1 MSSKKAKKHSIEPEV
16 LTRAMDFAIKVSEIL
31 QKDNRYDVEAYNFV
45 LSALDYTLSR
55 LKEKR
60 HVSGV
65 ELLEGI
71 REYGMKLYGPM
82 TKTVFEHW
90 GVKTT
95 EDFGEIVFN
104 MIEVGLLYK
113 RPEDTKEEFKSVY
126 DFKVAFEDPYC
137 RSLRPRI
144 KSFFKKQRKNSQ
156 HLN

>member
-1 MSSKKAKKHSIEPEV
+1 MGSKKSKKHSIDPEV
-16 LTRAMDFAIKVSEIL
+16 LTRAMNFAIRASEIL

-45 LSALDYTLSR
+45 LSALDYTLVR
-55 LKEKR
+55 LKERR

-104 MIEVGLLYK
+104 MIDVGLLCK
-113 RPEDTKEEFKSVY
+113 RPEDSKEEFRSVY
-126 DFKVAFEDPYC
+126 DFKVAFEEPYC
-137 RSLRPRI
+137 RSLRPRVR
-144 KSFFKKQRKNSQ
+144 SSLKKQKKNFQSFD
-156 HLN
+156 